1 MNNIIAINFNS
12 SIIDMVKHSWS
23 KYSNE
28 VAIDDGVDKLTFRE
42 LEKKVTLLSDLILSE
57 AVNEGIIALTTTR
70 GAQLIVNILA
80 ILNAGKTY
88 LPIDPGFPKA
98 RIEQIVEDCGV
109 RYYLKSSEDDSLDL
123 QSIDVNGT
131 GIGTTSQLDKHTKTA
146 YILYTSGSTG
156 KPKGVCVPHSSIIN
170 LINWQGENSTSKP
183 GVKTLQFTRLTFD
196 ISVQEIFSTLCS
208 GGTLQ
213 VVDADVI
220 RDNKALIQVLNQQ
233 KIQRLFLPFVALQG
247 IANEAESSAIYP
259 EYLEEVMTCGEQLK
273 STRTVKAL
281 FANMQKAK
289 LFNQYGPTECTCIVT
304 QLALPNDPS
313 VWEDLPTIGKAISG
327 VESLILDK
335 DLNVIDEPNIEG
347 EIYFSGKCLAEGYL
361 NKLELTKKSFFP
373 LTMGD
378 GSTQLVYKTGDLGH
392 YTEEKE
398 IFFLGRI
405 DDQVKISGFRI
416 ETGEIEAVA
425 AELSGVE
432 QAVVLVKEYE
442 DSQKYLELFYVSEHN
457 HVGQKDM
464 LAYLKKWLPSYMIP
478 TSCIRK
484 DCFPQTSNG
493 KIDRK
498 LLAADR
504 VNVNNF
510 KDSYVKPRG
519 TTEVHLAEIWRTLLN
534 LDQVGRED
542 HFFELGATSLL
553 AQKMAIEVSKAFGKE
568 FTVTKIYQFPKLK
581 DQVSFL
587 NKDEREINER
597 IHNKNV
603 KNENNRDV
611 AVISTASRFP
621 GAKNSEE
628 FWEFIKNGKETI
640 QFFNIEE
647 LAPSEQ
653 VKAHSDPNYIKARGI
668 IEDIKH
674 FDYEFFGINPK
685 FASVMDPQQR
695 LFLEVAFEALDS
707 VGYIANKPDFS
718 IGVFAGCSTNYY
730 YNRNLV
736 FDQELAESMG
746 SLQINSANEK
756 DYLSTRVA
764 YLLDLKG
771 PAVSIN
777 TACST
782 ALVAIATAVKSIRS
796 GECVAAIAGAA
807 SVAYPIHS
815 GHRYEEGSILSKD
828 GHCKPFDADASGTLF
843 SDGGG
848 AVLLKDF
855 EQAIKEGDPILAV
868 IKGVGINNDGSNK
881 SSFSAPSVE
890 GQAGAIR
897 LALEDAAIDPS
908 EIGYIEAHGTATP
921 IGDPIEIEGLN
932 LAFGANA
939 KNQYCALGSVK
950 GNVGHLNS
958 AAGIAGFIKATFA
971 IQYKTLPK
979 SIGYTKPNPAINF
992 EQSPFYIQ
1000 QETIDWESKT
1010 LRKAGVSSFGI
1021 GGTNCHII
1029 LEEFTPTSK
1038 RITSDSEIDQTIYF
1052 SAKNENSLKEYAG
1065 RLKHFLVQNPTQNLA
1080 QFGFNVNNNNSKY
1093 KLSSAVR
1100 FRTSEELS
1108 VGLNEV
1114 ISGTKTPFIRKG
1126 EFNFPVFLFP
1136 GQGAQYVSMGKDLYE
1151 NEPVFRI
1158 VFNQCDALFSSCT
1171 DFSIKELLYSN
1182 LHTEEDDA
1190 NLANTRYTQPVI
1202 FAVSYSL
1209 AKLWES
1215 EGVKPSTLVGHSIG
1229 EFVAACI
1236 SGVMSLEDTVLLVA
1250 KRGDL
1255 ISKLN
1260 RGSMLSIRSSAEKIL
1275 PFLPN
1280 DITIAADNAP
1290 NLCVVAGPTLL
1301 IESFAKSLRDREIPS
1316 KVLVTSHAFHS
1327 AMMDPALEEFKVA
1340 LLKVQLSN
1348 PKIPIMS
1355 TVTGEWMKDAEA
1367 TSVEYWT
1374 EHMRLPVLFKKAVNN
1389 LLSEFPEAAFIEVG
1403 PGNGLSTLI
1412 LQHEEADGFVFVQSL
1427 SRTSKESEVIHF
1439 QHQVQTLIGQGL
1451 KLNWNEIYAK
1461 KFQEKILL
1469 PAYAFDKK
1477 PCWIDVKLVTDQE
1490 AISES
1495 LVNASEETEIRKSLE
1510 VNDTVSLKNM
1520 FEQKVAQIIKDAC
1533 GVTLSAEDFD
1543 LSYFEIGLDS
1553 LSLTQLAFSVK
1564 KEFKLFIS
1572 FLQLNRELD
1581 RPSALVDH
1589 LLSQYKE
1596 GKLPSYATRERYKS
1610 TGVTHLS
1617 KEDSLIK
1624 ESTES
1629 LLNVTSHRTPH
1640 YLSESEKQRENPVSV
1655 LSVKA
1660 EKFLKDLIQS
1670 FLIKTAASKE
1680 SSQEKLSFSA
1690 DSELVGDLSEA
1701 ISQLNYPIVSSY
1713 SKGVHLKD
1721 LDGNEYLD
1729 WFSGLGFSVFGH
1741 QPEFIEK
1748 AIADYVQKK
1757 AGNNSKTNWEE
1768 ILTKK
1773 IGHLTQN
1780 DRVKLFDSGSEA
1792 ILGAVTMARTVS
1804 KKKLVVSFAANYM
1817 VHVSQTIKSTN
1828 GHSTSSRQ
1836 DGSPNSSELLVLN
1849 YGTRESLEIIA
1860 DRLDEIAAVLV
1871 TPVQENRPEFIPI
1884 EYLKELRS
1892 LTKKLDI
1899 CLIFDELNTGFR
1911 SHIGGFQALYSVYA
1925 DLSIYGEVLGGG
1937 FSIGVVAGKTD
1948 WMDGV
1953 SKRQPSREK
1962 SINVPGKP
1970 LFMGLSGR
1978 NPLPLAAANAV
1989 VDYLSKKGDSFQE
2002 TLTDLTDKMV
2012 IGLNSIFEEY
2022 DVDYYA
2028 VNFCSSW
2035 KIKLKEEF
2043 QNSGLLFTVLREKGI
2058 YILEDMQCY
2067 TTDVHTIADVQ
2078 FTLSEV
2084 DKAVR
2089 LLVENEVI
2097 KGDLL
2102 FVPEEWMN
2110 SKNPPFKGAKIS
2122 IDEDGIPVW
2131 VTSDEYIKT
2140 RNLIFQLFFL

>member
-1 MNNIIAINFNS
+1 MDNIIEINSTS
-12 SIIDMVKHSWS
+12 SIIDMVKQSWS
-23 KYSNE
+23 KNSNE
-28 VAIDDGVDKLTFRE
+28 VAIDDGVDKLTFKE
-42 LEKKVTLLSDLILSE
+42 LEKKVTSLSALILSE
-57 AVNEGIIALTTTR
+57 AFNEDIIALTTTR
-70 GAQLIVNILA
+70 GSQLIVNILA

-88 LPIDPGFPKA
+88 LPIDPSFPKA

-109 RYYLKSSEDDSLDL
+109 RYYLKSNEDDALDL
-123 QSIDVNGT
+123 QSIDLNGKGVHPT
-131 GIGTTSQLDKHTKTA
+131 PKIDRHNKTA

-156 KPKGVCVPHSSIIN
+156 KPKGVCVPHSSVIN
-170 LINWQGENSTSKP
+170 LLKWQGENSISNP

-213 VVDADVI
+213 VIDAEVI
-220 RDNKALIQVLNQQ
+220 RDNRALISVLNQQ
-233 KIQRLFLPFVALQG
+233 KVQRLFLPFVALQG
-247 IANEAESSAIYP
+247 IANEAESSSIYP
-259 EYLEEVMTCGEQLK
+259 EFLEEVMTCGEQLK

-281 FANMQKAK
+281 FAKMQKTK

-304 QLALPNDPS
+304 QLALPNDPAE
-313 VWEDLPTIGKAISG
+313 WEDLPTIGKAISG
-327 VESLILDK
+327 VESFILDK
-335 DLNVIDEPNIEG
+335 DLKVINEPNIEG
-347 EIYFSGKCLAEGYL
+347 EIYFAGECLAEGYL
-361 NKLELTKKSFFP
+361 NKPELTKKSFFP
-373 LTMGD
+373 LTMQD

-432 QAVVLVKEYE
+432 QAVVIVKEYE
-442 DSQKYLELFYVSEHN
+442 DSQKYLELFYVSGHN
-457 HVGQKDM
+457 QVGQKEM
-464 LAYLKKWLPSYMIP
+464 VAHLKKWLPSYMIP

-484 DCFPQTSNG
+484 DHFPQTSNG

-504 VNVNNF
+504 VNANNF

-519 TTEVHLAEIWRTLLN
+519 TTEVQLAEIWRKLLN
-534 LDQVGRED
+534 LDQVGRDD

-553 AQKMAIEVSKAFGKE
+553 AQKMAIDVSKAFGKE

-581 DQVSFL
+581 DQASFL
-587 NKDEREINER
+587 NKNDREISER
-597 IHNKNV
+597 KFSKNV
-603 KNENNRDV
+603 KNDQNRDV

-640 QFFNIEE
+640 QFFDIEE

-653 VKAHSDPNYIKARGI
+653 VKAKLNPNYVKARGI
-668 IEDIKH
+668 IEDIKL

-685 FASVMDPQQR
+685 LASVMDPQQR

-707 VGYIANKPDFS
+707 VGYIANNPDFS

-730 YNRNLV
+730 YNKNLV
-736 FDQELAESMG
+736 FNQELAESMG

-796 GECVAAIAGAA
+796 GECVAAIAGAS

-815 GHRYEEGSILSKD
+815 GHLYEEGSILSKD

-848 AVLLKDF
+848 AVLLKDY
-855 EQAIKEGDPILAV
+855 EQAIIDGDPILAV

-890 GQAGAIR
+890 GQARAIR
-897 LALEDAAIDPS
+897 LALDDAEVDPS

-932 LAFGANA
+932 LAFGTNV
-939 KNQYCALGSVK
+939 KNQYCSLGSVK

-958 AAGIAGFIKATFA
+958 AAGIAGFIKTTLAL
-971 IQYKTLPK
+971 QHKTLPK
-979 SIGYTKPNPAINF
+979 LIGYNKPNPAINF
-992 EQSPFYIQ
+992 EQTPFYIQ

-1029 LEEFTPTSK
+1029 LEEYISPFKGS
-1038 RITSDSEIDQTIYF
+1038 TSDSEIDQTIYF
-1052 SAKNENSLKEYAG
+1052 SAKNENSLREYAS

-1080 QFGFNVNNNNSKY
+1080 QFGFNVNKNNSSY

-1100 FRTSEELS
+1100 FRTSEELAA
-1108 VGLNEV
+1108 GLDEV
-1114 ISGTKTPFIRKG
+1114 ISGTKTPIVRKG

-1151 NEPVFRI
+1151 NEPVFKT
-1158 VFNQCDALFSSCT
+1158 VFDQCDALFLSCT
-1171 DFSIKELLYSN
+1171 DFSIKELLYSSV
-1182 LHTEEDDA
+1182 HTEEDDA
-1190 NLANTRYTQPVI
+1190 KLANTQYTQPVI

-1215 EGVKPSTLVGHSIG
+1215 KGVMPSTLVGHSIG

-1236 SGVMSLEDTVLLVA
+1236 SGVMSLEDTIQLVA

-1255 ISKLN
+1255 ISKLSE
-1260 RGSMLSIRSSAEKIL
+1260 GSMLSIRSSVENIL

-1301 IESFAKSLRDREIPS
+1301 IELFAKNLRDRDIPS
-1316 KVLVTSHAFHS
+1316 KVLITSHAFHS
-1327 AMMDPALEEFKVA
+1327 AMMDSALEEFKVA

-1367 TSVEYWT
+1367 TSVEYWAD
-1374 EHMRLPVLFKKAVNN
+1374 HMRLPVLFKKAVHN
-1389 LLSEFPEAAFIEVG
+1389 LLNEFPEAVFIEVG

-1412 LQHEEADGFVFVQSL
+1412 LQHKEAEEFVFVQSL
-1427 SRTSKESEVIHF
+1427 SRTSKESEEIYF
-1439 QHQVQTLIGQGL
+1439 QHQLQSLLGQGL
-1451 KLNWNEIYAK
+1451 KLNWDEIYAK
-1461 KFQEKILL
+1461 EFQKKILL

-1477 PCWIDVKLVTDQE
+1477 PCWIDVKVATGQL
-1490 AISES
+1490 AHSET
-1495 LVNASEETEIRKSLE
+1495 LEKFVEETEILESFE
-1510 VNDTVSLKNM
+1510 VNDTDSLKNI
-1520 FEQKVAQIIKDAC
+1520 FEKKVAQIIKDAC
-1533 GVTLSAEDFD
+1533 GVTLPAEDFD

-1564 KEFKLFIS
+1564 KEFKIVIS

-1581 RPSALVDH
+1581 SPRALVNY
-1589 LLSQYKE
+1589 LIAQYKE
-1596 GKLPSYATRERYKS
+1596 GDLPKYFLRNSYEIN
-1610 TGVTHLS
+1610 GVTQQVR
-1617 KEDSLIK
+1617 EDNLIK
-1624 ESTES
+1624 KSTES
-1629 LLNVTSHRTPH
+1629 ILDSALHKTP
-1640 YLSESEKQRENPVSV
+1640 YVSESENHVPL

-1660 EKFLKDLIQS
+1660 ENFLKDLIHS
-1670 FLIKTAASKE
+1670 YHIKTAAGKE
-1680 SSQEKLSFSA
+1680 LSQEKLSFSA
-1690 DSELVGDLSEA
+1690 DSELVGDLSKA
-1701 ISQLNYPIVSSY
+1701 ISELNRPIVSSY
-1713 SKGVHLKD
+1713 SKGVHFKD
-1721 LDGNEYLD
+1721 LDGNDYLD
-1729 WFSGLGFSVFGH
+1729 WFSGLGSSLFGH

-1748 AIADYVQKK
+1748 AIADYIQKRVE
-1757 AGNNSKTNWEE
+1757 NNSQYNWEE

-1773 IGHLTQN
+1773 ISHLTQN
-1780 DRVKLFDSGSEA
+1780 EKVKLFDSGSEA
-1792 ILGAVTMARTVS
+1792 ILGAVSIARTVS
-1804 KKKLVVSFAANYM
+1804 QKKLVVSFIDKHLEEVGN
-1817 VHVSQTIKSTN
+1817 SIKSTN
-1828 GHSTSSRQ
+1828 IHSTFSGR
-1836 DGSPNSSELLVLN
+1836 DGFQNSSEFLVLD
-1849 YGTRESLEIIA
+1849 YGSNESLEIIA
-1860 DRLDEIAAVLV
+1860 DRFDEIAAVLL
-1871 TPVQENRPEFIPI
+1871 TPIQEHRLDFIPI

-1892 LTKKLDI
+1892 ITKKLNI
-1899 CLIFDELNTGFR
+1899 CLIIDESSTGFR
-1911 SHIGGFQALYSVYA
+1911 SNIGGFQAIHSVYA

-1937 FSIGVVAGKTD
+1937 FSIGAVGGKTD

-1953 SKRQPSREK
+1953 SKRQPVGEN
-1962 SINVPGKP
+1962 SIRVAGKP
-1970 LFMGLSGR
+1970 LYMGYSGR
-1978 NPLPLAAANAV
+1978 NLLPLAAANAV
-1989 VDYLSKKGDSFQE
+1989 VDFLSKKGEIFQE
-2002 TLTDLTDKMV
+2002 TLTDLTEKLV
-2012 IGLNSIFEEY
+2012 LGLNSIFEEY
-2022 DVDYYA
+2022 DVDYYS

-2035 KIKLKEEF
+2035 EIKHKDEF
-2043 QNSGLLFTVLREKGI
+2043 RNSGLLFTLLRERGI

-2067 TTDVHTIADVQ
+2067 TTSVHTDEDVQ

-2084 DKAVR
+2084 NKVVR

-2102 FVPEEWMN
+2102 FVSEEWMN

-2122 IDEDGIPVW
+2122 IDKNGIPVW
-2131 VTSDEYIKT
+2131 VTSDEYKKT
-2140 RNLIFQLFFL
+2140 RNIVLQSFFL